1 MRSRSYG
8 PRMLRCIAAQA
19 INICSRKWKE
29 EKNCARRCNGIKTFT
44 VGLLRCKTKPTH
56 SNNIFF
62 VRSIERA
69 FDNSIWSEFCPRAMI
84 TTFIIIYVMCFKRQ
98 PQQRNSVEANC
109 AWASTNQ
116 QYAQCAHKHDPTP
129 FPSSLCEQSHPRTDQ
144 RFPNNHQIHALCSA
158 SFCCFMCALGRAADK
173 NTYNIASRLKCKQKW
188 IFASLRCV
196 QRTLNWLMWAR
207 VWSGLNT
214 TATAAIAF

>member
-1 MRSRSYG
+1 MRGPSDNGIPYEIKMVFVQFLLFFVISSFKLRSRSYG

-69 FDNSIWSEFCPRAMI
+69 IDNSIWSEFCPRAMI

-144 RFPNNHQIHALCSA
+144 RFLKQPSNS
-158 SFCCFMCALGRAADK
+158 CFMFCVVLLFHVCSRA
-173 NTYNIASRLKCKQKW
+173 RCRQKY
-188 IFASLRCV
+188 IQHRE
-196 QRTLNWLMWAR
+196 QTEM
-207 VWSGLNT
+207 
-214 TATAAIAF
+214 